1 MRRDDAAITRSQPSQ
16 ISYKNFPSELE
27 SMSRYIK
34 SRKHAVAP
42 LAALAASLTLPL
54 AHAAEAPAPAPA
66 DAATASAAASPYLPQ
81 VKVDG
86 TAQSAYKSDKSAS
99 SKITQPLLETP
110 KTISVIKKEVLREQG
125 AVSLIDALQNTPGIT
140 MQLGENGNTSAGDTF
155 QMRGFSASTST
166 FVDGIRDLG
175 AVTRDVFNLEQ
186 IEVVK
191 GPSGA
196 DTGRGA
202 SAGYIN
208 LISKLPQIENSI
220 DGVITIGDAS
230 RKRASIDVN
239 QKVMDNTAVRLNAVW
254 QDNGVPGRDIVERKT
269 HAIAPGIAFGLNT
282 PTRFFLYSQHVRQ
295 NNVPDGGIP
304 AIGWEGF
311 TVANPAAGATPAA
324 IAGLNALKT
333 ASKVDTDNYYG
344 SRNDREK
351 VKADMVTA
359 KLEMD
364 IGNGLTVRNTSR
376 YGRTHMDR
384 VITGIIGITNVPG
397 TGAAATVVTGD
408 PSTWQIARSRQRV
421 DQTNEILAN
430 QTSINAAFATGGIK
444 HDLST
449 GVELMYESQDSR
461 GFGTTAQTINGVS
474 YAAIANPPANL
485 YNPNADDVLGT
496 PYATGADSEGSTITQ
511 AIYALDTIAVTD
523 ALKLTFGVR
532 TEHYKIKTTTGSV
545 TTGTGPLGNTI
556 TTTKLGAGKWI
567 TSWNLG
573 AVYKLAE
580 NGTVYAAAA
589 NSLTPPGSA
598 NFTLSSSGQAG
609 TAADAQETTNY
620 ELGTKWDLLNKRLNL
635 TAALYRSENDGQVS
649 VDALTNVATQGGKT
663 RVQGIELAAVGQIT
677 NFWQIT
683 AGVQTMDTKQINQRS
698 ASTATN
704 PNQTVTDGVRWTPK
718 WSATLWTSYQWNDWT
733 GAVGARHVSEQKR
746 VITVAAAPSTGLP
759 ELPAY
764 TVMDLMGAYRVNKNV
779 SLQLNVTNVFD
790 KKYMSSLNNGGGRL
804 VLGAPRAATLSANI
818 GF

>member
-1 MRRDDAAITRSQPSQ
+1 
-16 ISYKNFPSELE
+16 
-27 SMSRYIK
+27 MSRYIK

-42 LAALAASLTLPL
+42 LAALAASLTFPL
-54 AHAAEAPAPAPA
+54 AHAADAPAAAPA

-81 VKVDG
+81 VKVEG
-86 TAQSAYKSDKSAS
+86 TAQSDYKADKSAS

-175 AVTRDVFNLEQ
+175 AVTRDVFNIEQ

-304 AIGWEGF
+304 AIGWAGF
-311 TVANPAAGATPAA
+311 TVANPAAGSTPAA
-324 IAGLNALKT
+324 IAGLEALKT
-333 ASKVDTDNYYG
+333 ASKVDTDNFYG
-344 SRNDREK
+344 SRGDREK
-351 VKADMVTA
+351 VKADMVTS

-397 TGAAATVVTGD
+397 TGAASTVVTAD

-430 QTSINAAFATGGIK
+430 QTSINAAFNTGGIK
-444 HDLST
+444 HDLAT

-485 YNPNADDVLGT
+485 YNPNANDVLGM

-511 AIYALDTIAVTD
+511 AIYALDTISVTD

-545 TTGTGPLGNTI
+545 VLAPGAATGSNINTI
-556 TTTKLGAGKWI
+556 STTRLNAGKWI

-573 AVYKLAE
+573 AVYKLAD

-663 RVQGIELAAVGQIT
+663 RVQGIELAAVGQLT
-677 NFWQIT
+677 NFWQVT
-683 AGVQTMDTKQINQRS
+683 AGVQTMDTKQINQRA

-733 GAVGARHVSEQKR
+733 GAVGARHTSEQKR

-764 TVMDLMGAYRVNKNV
+764 TVMDVMGAYRVNKNV

>member
-1 MRRDDAAITRSQPSQ
+1 MRRDAAAITRSQPSQ

-485 YNPNADDVLGT
+485 YNPNANDVLGT

>member
-1 MRRDDAAITRSQPSQ
+1 
-16 ISYKNFPSELE
+16 
-27 SMSRYIK
+27 MSRYIK

-42 LAALAASLTLPL
+42 LAALAASLTFPL
-54 AHAAEAPAPAPA
+54 AHAAETPAPA
-66 DAATASAAASPYLPQ
+66 DASTASAAAAPYLPQ
-81 VKVDG
+81 VKVEG
-86 TAQSAYKSDKSAS
+86 TAQSDYKTDKSAS
-99 SKITQPLLETP
+99 SKLTQPLLETP

-175 AVTRDVFNLEQ
+175 AVTRDVFNIEQ

-220 DGVITIGDAS
+220 DGVITVGDAS

-254 QDNGVPGRDIVERKT
+254 QDNGVPGRDVVERKT

-304 AIGWEGF
+304 AVGWAGF
-311 TVANPAAGATPAA
+311 TVANPPANATPEV

-333 ASKVDTDNYYG
+333 AAKVDSDNYYG

-364 IGNGLTVRNTSR
+364 IGNGLTVRNTAR

-384 VITGIIGITNVPG
+384 IITGIIGITNVPPN
-397 TGAAATVVTGD
+397 AQSPIVTAD

-421 DQTNEILAN
+421 NQTNEILAN
-430 QTSINAAFATGGIK
+430 QTSVNASFATAGIK

-449 GVELMYESQDSR
+449 GVELMYESQDSV
-461 GFGTTAQTINGVS
+461 GYGTTKQTINGVG
-474 YAAIANPPANL
+474 YDAINNPAANL
-485 YNPNADDVLGT
+485 YRPNANDVLGT
-496 PYATGADSEGSTITQ
+496 PYANGADSEGSTITQ
-511 AIYALDTIAVTD
+511 AIYALDTLTVTD
-523 ALKLTFGVR
+523 ALKLTLGVR

-545 TTGTGPLGNTI
+545 VLAPGAATGSNINTI
-556 TTTKLGAGKWI
+556 STSRLNAGKWI

-573 AVYKLAE
+573 AVYKLAD
-580 NGTVYAAAA
+580 NGTVYAAVA

-598 NFTLSSSGQAG
+598 NFSLSTSGQAN
-609 TAADAQETTNY
+609 TAADAQETKNV
-620 ELGTKWDLLNKRLNL
+620 ELGTKWDLLSKRLSL

-663 RVQGIELAAVGQIT
+663 RVQGIELAAVGQLT
-677 NFWQIT
+677 NFWQVT
-683 AGVQTMDTKQINQRS
+683 AGVQTMDTKQINQRA

-704 PNQTVTDGVRWTPK
+704 PNQTVTDGVRWSPK

-733 GAVGARHVSEQKR
+733 GAVGARHTSEQKR
-746 VITVAAAPSTGLP
+746 VVTVAAAPSTGLP